1 MNKLKEYFK
10 SYYVLNDVSGLLFWD
25 NATNLPK
32 KSIESR
38 SEQMSILSNFTDK
51 IFRSEDI
58 QEEIQKAENKK
69 LSKADSM
76 SLKLM
81 KSIIIKENAIDPDL
95 KSLLIKKKLTC
106 EHLWREARSKN
117 DSSVIEKDFNDLLD
131 LVHEEASQLAKAT
144 NLSPY
149 DSLISKYDMDYDSS
163 KIDKAFSVIEREI
176 IPKYLDIKK
185 IKSPHVY
192 KSNISDSE
200 ILKMI
205 KVKLKQLNFDFDR
218 GRIDQSHHPFCGGAT
233 NDVRITTR
241 FEDNILESLSAL
253 FHETGHGVYEQNRP
267 NEYLYEPL
275 GQSRSLSVH
284 ESQSLFFENHIF
296 KSKVYFKI
304 INNIFD
310 NSKDLEKSFL
320 EHYHTVR
327 VNPIRVS
334 ADEFSYPIHVY
345 IRYKIEK
352 EIFKNKIKFKDIK
365 NLWNE
370 NYLNNL
376 SINLISETEGVL
388 QDIHWY
394 EGIFGYFPT
403 YALGAMIA
411 SQIKFNCP
419 LFDIFLGNPN
429 EENINNLIIWLNTN
443 IHQKASLYSSDEMLQ
458 SISGENLNPK
468 YYLEHL
474 VDRFVKSSF
483 GVATFGGL

>member
-38 SEQMSILSNFTDK
+38 SEQMSILSNFTDR

-58 QEEIQKAENKK
+58 QEEIQKAENTK
-69 LSKADSM
+69 LSEADSM

-81 KSIIIKENAIDPDL
+81 KSIIVKENAIDPDL

-117 DSSVIEKDFNDLLD
+117 DSSIIEKDFNDLLD
-131 LVHEEASQLAKAT
+131 LVHEEASQLAMAT

-163 KIDKAFSVIEREI
+163 KIDQVFLVIEKEI

-296 KSKVYFKI
+296 KSKVYFNI

-411 SQIKFNCP
+411 SQIKYNCP

-443 IHQKASLYSSDEMLQ
+443 FHQKASLYSSDEMLQ
-458 SISGENLNPK
+458 NISGENLNPK
-468 YYLEHL
+468 YYLDHL
-474 VDRFVKSSF
+474 VDRFVK
-483 GVATFGGL
+483 

>member
-38 SEQMSILSNFTDK
+38 SEQMSILSNFTDR

-58 QEEIQKAENKK
+58 QEEIQKAENTK
-69 LSKADSM
+69 LSEADSM

-81 KSIIIKENAIDPDL
+81 KSIIVKENAIDPDL

-117 DSSVIEKDFNDLLD
+117 DSSIIEKDFNDLLD

-163 KIDKAFSVIEREI
+163 KIDQVFLVIEREI

-253 FHETGHGVYEQNRP
+253 FHETGHGVYEQNLP
-267 NEYLYEPL
+267 NQYLYEPL

-296 KSKVYFKI
+296 KSKVYFNI

-429 EENINNLIIWLNTN
+429 EENINSLIIWLNSN

-468 YYLEHL
+468 YYLDHL
-474 VDRFVKSSF
+474 VDRFIQ
-483 GVATFGGL
+483 

>member
-10 SYYVLNDVSGLLFWD
+10 NYYVLNDVSGLLFWD

-38 SEQMSILSNFTDK
+38 SEQMSILSNFTDR

-58 QEEIQKAENKK
+58 QEEIQKVENTK
-69 LSKADSM
+69 LSEADSM

-81 KSIIIKENAIDPDL
+81 KSIIVKENAIDPDL
-95 KSLLIKKKLTC
+95 KTLLIKKKLTC

-117 DSSVIEKDFNDLLD
+117 DSSIIEKDFNDLLD

-163 KIDKAFSVIEREI
+163 KIDQVFSIIESEI
-176 IPKYLDIKK
+176 IPKYLDVKK
-185 IKSPHVY
+185 IKSPHIY

-200 ILKMI
+200 ILKKI

-304 INNIFD
+304 INKIFD
-310 NSKDLEKSFL
+310 DSKDLEKSFL

-365 NLWNE
+365 NLWNK

-376 SINLISETEGVL
+376 SINLISETEGIL

-429 EENINNLIIWLNTN
+429 EENINSLIIWLNSN

-458 SISGENLNPK
+458 NISGENLNPK
-468 YYLEHL
+468 YYLDHL
-474 VDRFVKSSF
+474 VDRFIQ
-483 GVATFGGL
+483 

>member
-1 MNKLKEYFK
+1 MDKLREYFK
-10 SYYVLNDVSGLLFWD
+10 NYYVLNDVSGVLFWD

-32 KSIESR
+32 KSIDSR
-38 SEQMSILSNFTDK
+38 SEQMSVLSKFTDK
-51 IFRSEDI
+51 IFRSEDLK
-58 QEEIQKAENKK
+58 EEIEKAENTK
-69 LSKADSM
+69 LSNEDSKC
-76 SLKLM
+76 LELM
-81 KSIIIKENAIDPDL
+81 KNIILKENATDPDL

-117 DSSVIEKDFNDLLD
+117 DSTIIEKDFNELLE
-131 LVHEEASQLAKAT
+131 LVHEESSQLSKAT
-144 NLSPY
+144 GLSPY
-149 DSLISKYDMDYDSS
+149 DSLISKYDIDYDST
-163 KIDKAFSVIEREI
+163 KIDEVFSVIEKEI
-176 IPKYLDIKK
+176 IPKYLEIKK
-185 IKSPHVY
+185 ISSPYVY
-192 KSNISDSE
+192 KSNISDSKLLDCVKKKLE
-200 ILKMI
+200 QLK
-205 KVKLKQLNFDFDR
+205 FDFNR

-267 NEYLYEPL
+267 IQYLYEPL

-296 KSKVYFKI
+296 KSKVYFKT
-304 INNIFD
+304 INNIFG

-320 EHYHTVR
+320 DHYHTVR
-327 VNPIRVS
+327 INPIRVS

-352 EIFKNKIKFKDIK
+352 EIFENQIKFDDIK
-365 NLWNE
+365 NLWNK
-370 NYLNNL
+370 NYLDCL
-376 SINLISETEGVL
+376 SINLTSDTEGIL

-411 SQIKFNCP
+411 SQIKYNCP
-419 LFDIFLGNPN
+419 LFGIFLENPDA
-429 EENINNLIIWLNTN
+429 ENISNLIVWLNTN

-458 SISGENLNPK
+458 TISGEVLNSK
-468 YYLEHL
+468 YYLDHL
-474 VDRFVKSSF
+474 VDRFVK
-483 GVATFGGL
+483 

>member
-1 MNKLKEYFK
+1 MSFYLHLNQLKIYF
-10 SYYVLNDVSGLLFWD
+10 G
-25 NATNLPK
+25 
-32 KSIESR
+32 
-38 SEQMSILSNFTDK
+38 
-51 IFRSEDI
+51 
-58 QEEIQKAENKK
+58 
-69 LSKADSM
+69 
-76 SLKLM
+76 
-81 KSIIIKENAIDPDL
+81 
-95 KSLLIKKKLTC
+95 
-106 EHLWREARSKN
+106 H
-117 DSSVIEKDFNDLLD
+117 
-131 LVHEEASQLAKAT
+131 QL
-144 NLSPY
+144 
-149 DSLISKYDMDYDSS
+149 
-163 KIDKAFSVIEREI
+163 
-176 IPKYLDIKK
+176 
-185 IKSPHVY
+185 
-192 KSNISDSE
+192 
-200 ILKMI
+200 
-205 KVKLKQLNFDFDR
+205 
-218 GRIDQSHHPFCGGAT
+218 
-233 NDVRITTR
+233 
-241 FEDNILESLSAL
+241 
-253 FHETGHGVYEQNRP
+253 TGHGVYEQNLP

-296 KSKVYFKI
+296 KSKVYFNI

-468 YYLEHL
+468 YYLDHL
-474 VDRFVKSSF
+474 VDRFIQ
-483 GVATFGGL
+483 

>member
-1 MNKLKEYFK
+1 M
-10 SYYVLNDVSGLLFWD
+10 V
-25 NATNLPK
+25 
-32 KSIESR
+32 
-38 SEQMSILSNFTDK
+38 
-51 IFRSEDI
+51 
-58 QEEIQKAENKK
+58 
-69 LSKADSM
+69 
-76 SLKLM
+76 
-81 KSIIIKENAIDPDL
+81 
-95 KSLLIKKKLTC
+95 
-106 EHLWREARSKN
+106 
-117 DSSVIEKDFNDLLD
+117 
-131 LVHEEASQLAKAT
+131 
-144 NLSPY
+144 
-149 DSLISKYDMDYDSS
+149 
-163 KIDKAFSVIEREI
+163 
-176 IPKYLDIKK
+176 
-185 IKSPHVY
+185 
-192 KSNISDSE
+192 
-200 ILKMI
+200 
-205 KVKLKQLNFDFDR
+205 KVKLEQLNFDFDR

-352 EIFKNKIKFKDIK
+352 EIFKNKIYFKDIK

-411 SQIKFNCP
+411 SQIKYNCP
-419 LFDIFLGNPN
+419 LFDIFLDNPN

-458 SISGENLNPK
+458 SISGENLNSK
-468 YYLEHL
+468 YYLDHL
-474 VDRFVKSSF
+474 VDRFVK
-483 GVATFGGL
+483 

>member
-1 MNKLKEYFK
+1 MDKLREYFK
-10 SYYVLNDVSGLLFWD
+10 NYYVLNDVSGVLFWD

-32 KSIESR
+32 KSIDSR
-38 SEQMSILSNFTDK
+38 SEQMSVLSKFTDK
-51 IFRSEDI
+51 IFRSEDLK
-58 QEEIQKAENKK
+58 EEIEKAENMK
-69 LSKADSM
+69 LSNEDSNC
-76 SLKLM
+76 LELM
-81 KSIIIKENAIDPDL
+81 KNIILKENATDPDL

-117 DSSVIEKDFNDLLD
+117 DSSIIEKDFNELLE
-131 LVHEEASQLAKAT
+131 LVHEESSQLSKAT
-144 NLSPY
+144 DLTPY
-149 DSLISKYDMDYDSS
+149 DSLISKYDIDYDSI
-163 KIDKAFSVIEREI
+163 KIDEVFSVIEKEI
-176 IPKYLDIKK
+176 IPKYLEIEK
-185 IKSPHVY
+185 ISSPYVY
-192 KSNISDSE
+192 KSNISDSKLLDCVKKKLE
-200 ILKMI
+200 QLK
-205 KVKLKQLNFDFDR
+205 FDFNR

-267 NEYLYEPL
+267 IQYLYEPL

-296 KSKVYFKI
+296 KSKVYFKT
-304 INNIFD
+304 INKIFG

-320 EHYHTVR
+320 DHYHTVR
-327 VNPIRVS
+327 INPIRVS

-352 EIFKNKIKFKDIK
+352 EIFENQIKFDDIK
-365 NLWNE
+365 NLWNK
-370 NYLNNL
+370 NYLDYL
-376 SINLISETEGVL
+376 SINLTSDTEGIL

-411 SQIKFNCP
+411 SQIKYNCP
-419 LFDIFLGNPN
+419 LFGIFLENPDA
-429 EENINNLIIWLNTN
+429 ENISNLILWLNTN

-458 SISGENLNPK
+458 TISGEALNSK
-468 YYLEHL
+468 YYLDHL
-474 VDRFVKSSF
+474 VDRFVK
-483 GVATFGGL
+483 

>member
-38 SEQMSILSNFTDK
+38 SEQMSILSNFTDR

-58 QEEIQKAENKK
+58 QEEIQKAENTK
-69 LSKADSM
+69 LSEADSM

-81 KSIIIKENAIDPDL
+81 KSIIVKENAIDPDL

-117 DSSVIEKDFNDLLD
+117 DSSIIEKDFNDLLD
-131 LVHEEASQLAKAT
+131 LVHEEASQLAMAT

-163 KIDKAFSVIEREI
+163 KIDQVFLVIEREI

-192 KSNISDSE
+192 KSNISNSE
-200 ILKMI
+200 ILKMV
-205 KVKLKQLNFDFDR
+205 KVKLEQLNFDFDR

-296 KSKVYFKI
+296 KSKVYFNI

-370 NYLNNL
+370 NYLNYL

-443 IHQKASLYSSDEMLQ
+443 FHQKASLYSSDEMLQ

-468 YYLEHL
+468 YYLDHL
-474 VDRFVKSSF
+474 VDRFIK
-483 GVATFGGL
+483 

>member
-10 SYYVLNDVSGLLFWD
+10 SYYVLYDVSGLLFWD

-38 SEQMSILSNFTDK
+38 SEQMSILSNFTDR
-51 IFRSEDI
+51 IFRSEEI
-58 QEEIQKAENKK
+58 QEEIQKAENTK
-69 LSKADSM
+69 LSEADSKC
-76 SLKLM
+76 LKLM
-81 KSIIIKENAIDPDL
+81 KSIIVKENAIDPDL

-117 DSSVIEKDFNDLLD
+117 DSSIIEKDFNDLLD

-163 KIDKAFSVIEREI
+163 KIDQVFLVIEREI

-185 IKSPHVY
+185 IKSPHIY

-267 NEYLYEPL
+267 NQYLYEPL

-468 YYLEHL
+468 YYLDHL
-474 VDRFVKSSF
+474 VDRFIQ
-483 GVATFGGL
+483 

>member
-1 MNKLKEYFK
+1 MDKLREYFK
-10 SYYVLNDVSGLLFWD
+10 NYYVLNDVSGVLFWD

-32 KSIESR
+32 KSIDSR
-38 SEQMSILSNFTDK
+38 SEQMSVLSKFTDK
-51 IFRSEDI
+51 IFRSEDLK
-58 QEEIQKAENKK
+58 EEIEKAENMK
-69 LSKADSM
+69 LSNEDSKC
-76 SLKLM
+76 LELM
-81 KSIIIKENAIDPDL
+81 KNIILKENATDPDL

-117 DSSVIEKDFNDLLD
+117 DSTIIEKDFNELLE
-131 LVHEEASQLAKAT
+131 LVHEESSQLSKAT
-144 NLSPY
+144 DLSPY
-149 DSLISKYDMDYDSS
+149 DSLISKYDIDYDST
-163 KIDKAFSVIEREI
+163 KIDEVFSVIEKEI
-176 IPKYLDIKK
+176 IPKYLEIKK
-185 IKSPHVY
+185 ISSPYVY
-192 KSNISDSE
+192 KSNISDPKLLDCVKKKLE
-200 ILKMI
+200 QLK
-205 KVKLKQLNFDFDR
+205 FDFNR

-267 NEYLYEPL
+267 IQYLYEPL

-296 KSKVYFKI
+296 KSKVYFKT
-304 INNIFD
+304 INNIFG

-320 EHYHTVR
+320 DHYHTVR
-327 VNPIRVS
+327 INPIRVS

-352 EIFKNKIKFKDIK
+352 EIFENQIKFDDIK
-365 NLWNE
+365 NLWNK
-370 NYLNNL
+370 NYLDCL
-376 SINLISETEGVL
+376 SINLTSDTEGIL

-411 SQIKFNCP
+411 SQIKYNCP
-419 LFDIFLGNPN
+419 LFGIFLENPDA
-429 EENINNLIIWLNTN
+429 ENISNLIVWLNTN

-458 SISGENLNPK
+458 TISGEVLNSK
-468 YYLEHL
+468 YYLDHL
-474 VDRFVKSSF
+474 VDRFVK
-483 GVATFGGL
+483 

>member
-38 SEQMSILSNFTDK
+38 SEQMSILSNFTDR

-58 QEEIQKAENKK
+58 QEEIQKAENTK
-69 LSKADSM
+69 LSEADSM

-81 KSIIIKENAIDPDL
+81 KSIIVKENAIDPDL

-117 DSSVIEKDFNDLLD
+117 DSSIIEKDFNDLLD

-163 KIDKAFSVIEREI
+163 KIDQVFLVIEREI

-296 KSKVYFKI
+296 KSKVYFNI

-443 IHQKASLYSSDEMLQ
+443 FHQKASLYSSDEMLQ

-468 YYLEHL
+468 YYLDHL
-474 VDRFVKSSF
+474 VDRFIQ
-483 GVATFGGL
+483 

>member
-38 SEQMSILSNFTDK
+38 SEQMSILSNFTDR

-58 QEEIQKAENKK
+58 QEEIQKAENTK
-69 LSKADSM
+69 LSEADSM

-81 KSIIIKENAIDPDL
+81 KSIIVKENAIDPDL

-117 DSSVIEKDFNDLLD
+117 DSSIIEKDFNDLLD

-163 KIDKAFSVIEREI
+163 KIDQVFLVIEKEI

-443 IHQKASLYSSDEMLQ
+443 FHQKASLYSSDEMLQ
-458 SISGENLNPK
+458 NISGENLNPK
-468 YYLEHL
+468 YYLDHL
-474 VDRFVKSSF
+474 VDRFIQ
-483 GVATFGGL
+483 

>member
-1 MNKLKEYFK
+1 MDKLREYFK
-10 SYYVLNDVSGLLFWD
+10 NYYVLNDVSGVLFWD

-32 KSIESR
+32 KSIDSR
-38 SEQMSILSNFTDK
+38 SEQMSVLSKFTDK
-51 IFRSEDI
+51 IFRSEDLK
-58 QEEIQKAENKK
+58 EEIEKAENTK
-69 LSKADSM
+69 LSNEDSKC
-76 SLKLM
+76 LELM
-81 KSIIIKENAIDPDL
+81 KNIILKENATDPDL

-117 DSSVIEKDFNDLLD
+117 DSTIIEKDFNELLE
-131 LVHEEASQLAKAT
+131 LVHEESSQLSQAT
-144 NLSPY
+144 GLSPY
-149 DSLISKYDMDYDSS
+149 DSLISKYDIDYDST
-163 KIDKAFSVIEREI
+163 KIDEVFSVIEKEI
-176 IPKYLDIKK
+176 IPKYLEIKK
-185 IKSPHVY
+185 ISSPYVY
-192 KSNISDSE
+192 KSNISDSKLLDCVKKKLE
-200 ILKMI
+200 QLK
-205 KVKLKQLNFDFDR
+205 FDFNR

-267 NEYLYEPL
+267 IQYLYEPL

-296 KSKVYFKI
+296 KSKVYFKT
-304 INNIFD
+304 INNIFG

-320 EHYHTVR
+320 DHYHTVR
-327 VNPIRVS
+327 INPIRVS

-352 EIFKNKIKFKDIK
+352 EIFENQIKFDDIK
-365 NLWNE
+365 NLWNK
-370 NYLNNL
+370 NYLDYL
-376 SINLISETEGVL
+376 SINLTSDTEGIL

-411 SQIKFNCP
+411 SQIKYNCP
-419 LFDIFLGNPN
+419 LFSIFLENPDA
-429 EENINNLIIWLNTN
+429 ENISNLIVWLNTN

-458 SISGENLNPK
+458 TISGEVLNSK
-468 YYLEHL
+468 YYLDHL
-474 VDRFVKSSF
+474 VDRFVK
-483 GVATFGGL
+483 

>member
-32 KSIESR
+32 KSIDSR
-38 SEQMSILSNFTDK
+38 LEQMSILSNFTDR

-58 QEEIQKAENKK
+58 QEEIQKAENTK
-69 LSKADSM
+69 LSEADRM
-76 SLKLM
+76 SFKLM
-81 KSIIIKENAIDPDL
+81 KSIIVKENAIDPDL

-106 EHLWREARSKN
+106 EHLWREARLKN
-117 DSSVIEKDFNDLLD
+117 DSSIIEKDFNDLLD

-163 KIDKAFSVIEREI
+163 KIDQVFLVIEKEI

-200 ILKMI
+200 ILKMV
-205 KVKLKQLNFDFDR
+205 KVKLEQLNFDFDR

-241 FEDNILESLSAL
+241 FEDNVLESLSAL

-352 EIFKNKIKFKDIK
+352 EIFKNKIYFKDIK

-376 SINLISETEGVL
+376 SIDLISETEGVL

-411 SQIKFNCP
+411 SQIKYNCP
-419 LFDIFLGNPN
+419 LFDIFLDNPN

-458 SISGENLNPK
+458 SISGENLNSK
-468 YYLEHL
+468 YYLDHL
-474 VDRFVKSSF
+474 VDRFVK
-483 GVATFGGL
+483 

>member
-38 SEQMSILSNFTDK
+38 SEQMSILSNFTDR

-58 QEEIQKAENKK
+58 QEEIQKAENTK
-69 LSKADSM
+69 LSEADSM

-81 KSIIIKENAIDPDL
+81 KSIIVKENAIDPDL

-117 DSSVIEKDFNDLLD
+117 DSSIIEKDFNDLLD

-163 KIDKAFSVIEREI
+163 KIDQVFLVIEREI

-200 ILKMI
+200 ILKMV
-205 KVKLKQLNFDFDR
+205 KVKLEQLNFDFDR

-267 NEYLYEPL
+267 NQYLYEPL

-429 EENINNLIIWLNTN
+429 EENINNLIIWSNSN

-468 YYLEHL
+468 FYLDHL
-474 VDRFVKSSF
+474 VDRFIQ
-483 GVATFGGL
+483 

>member
-38 SEQMSILSNFTDK
+38 SEQMSILSNFTDR

-58 QEEIQKAENKK
+58 QEEIQKAENTK
-69 LSKADSM
+69 LSEADSM
-76 SLKLM
+76 CLKLM
-81 KSIIIKENAIDPDL
+81 KSIIVKENAIDPDL

-117 DSSVIEKDFNDLLD
+117 DSSIIEKDFNDLLD
-131 LVHEEASQLAKAT
+131 LVHEEASQLAEAT

-163 KIDKAFSVIEREI
+163 KIDQVFLVIEREI

-468 YYLEHL
+468 YYLDHL
-474 VDRFVKSSF
+474 VDRFVK
-483 GVATFGGL
+483 

>member
-38 SEQMSILSNFTDK
+38 SEQMSILSNFTDR

-58 QEEIQKAENKK
+58 QEEIQKAENTK
-69 LSKADSM
+69 LSEADSM
-76 SLKLM
+76 CLKLM
-81 KSIIIKENAIDPDL
+81 KSIIVKENAIDPDL

-117 DSSVIEKDFNDLLD
+117 DSSIIEKDFNDLLD

-163 KIDKAFSVIEREI
+163 KIDQVFLVIEREI

-267 NEYLYEPL
+267 NQYLYEPL

-296 KSKVYFKI
+296 KSKVYFNI

-429 EENINNLIIWLNTN
+429 EENINSLIIWLNSN

-458 SISGENLNPK
+458 NISGENLNPK
-468 YYLEHL
+468 YYLDHL
-474 VDRFVKSSF
+474 VDRFIQ
-483 GVATFGGL
+483 

>member
-1 MNKLKEYFK
+1 MDKLREYFK
-10 SYYVLNDVSGLLFWD
+10 NYYVLNDVSGVLFWD

-32 KSIESR
+32 KSIDSR
-38 SEQMSILSNFTDK
+38 SEQMSVLSKFTDK
-51 IFRSEDI
+51 IFRSEDLK
-58 QEEIQKAENKK
+58 EEIEKAENTK
-69 LSKADSM
+69 LSNEDSKC
-76 SLKLM
+76 LELM
-81 KSIIIKENAIDPDL
+81 KNIILKENATDPDL

-117 DSSVIEKDFNDLLD
+117 DSTIIEKDFNELLE
-131 LVHEEASQLAKAT
+131 LVHEESSQLSKAT
-144 NLSPY
+144 DLSPY
-149 DSLISKYDMDYDSS
+149 DSLISKYDIDYDST
-163 KIDKAFSVIEREI
+163 KIDEVFSVIEKEI
-176 IPKYLDIKK
+176 IPKYLEIKK
-185 IKSPHVY
+185 ISSPYVY
-192 KSNISDSE
+192 KSNISDSKLLDCVKKKLE
-200 ILKMI
+200 QLK
-205 KVKLKQLNFDFDR
+205 FDFNR

-267 NEYLYEPL
+267 IQYLYEPL

-296 KSKVYFKI
+296 KSKVYFKT
-304 INNIFD
+304 INNIFG

-320 EHYHTVR
+320 DHYHTVR
-327 VNPIRVS
+327 INPIRVS

-352 EIFKNKIKFKDIK
+352 EIFENQIKFDDIK
-365 NLWNE
+365 NLWNK
-370 NYLNNL
+370 NYLDCL
-376 SINLISETEGVL
+376 SINLTSDTEGIL

-411 SQIKFNCP
+411 SQIKYNCP
-419 LFDIFLGNPN
+419 LFGIFLENPDA
-429 EENINNLIIWLNTN
+429 ENISNLIVWLNTN

-458 SISGENLNPK
+458 TISGEVLNSK
-468 YYLEHL
+468 YYLDHL
-474 VDRFVKSSF
+474 VDRFVK
-483 GVATFGGL
+483 

>member
-1 MNKLKEYFK
+1 MDKLREYFK
-10 SYYVLNDVSGLLFWD
+10 NYYVLNDVSGVLFWD

-32 KSIESR
+32 KSIDSR
-38 SEQMSILSNFTDK
+38 SEQMSVLSKFTDK
-51 IFRSEDI
+51 IFRSEDLK
-58 QEEIQKAENKK
+58 EEIEKAENMK
-69 LSKADSM
+69 LSNEDSKC
-76 SLKLM
+76 LELM
-81 KSIIIKENAIDPDL
+81 KNIILKENATDPDL

-117 DSSVIEKDFNDLLD
+117 DSTIIEKDFNELLE
-131 LVHEEASQLAKAT
+131 LVHEESSQLSKAT
-144 NLSPY
+144 DLSPY
-149 DSLISKYDMDYDSS
+149 DSLISKYDIDYDST
-163 KIDKAFSVIEREI
+163 KIDEVFSVIEKEI
-176 IPKYLDIKK
+176 IPKYLEIKK
-185 IKSPHVY
+185 ISSPYVY
-192 KSNISDSE
+192 KSNISDSKLLDCVKKKLE
-200 ILKMI
+200 QLK
-205 KVKLKQLNFDFDR
+205 FDFNR

-267 NEYLYEPL
+267 IQYLYEPL

-296 KSKVYFKI
+296 KSKVYFKT
-304 INNIFD
+304 INNIFG

-320 EHYHTVR
+320 DHYHTVR
-327 VNPIRVS
+327 INPIRVS

-352 EIFKNKIKFKDIK
+352 EIFENQIKFDDIK
-365 NLWNE
+365 NLWNK
-370 NYLNNL
+370 NYLDCL
-376 SINLISETEGVL
+376 SINLTSDTEGIL

-411 SQIKFNCP
+411 SQIKYNCP
-419 LFDIFLGNPN
+419 LFGIFLENPDA
-429 EENINNLIIWLNTN
+429 ENISNLIVWLNTN

-458 SISGENLNPK
+458 TISGEVLNSK
-468 YYLEHL
+468 YYLDHL
-474 VDRFVKSSF
+474 VDRFVK
-483 GVATFGGL
+483 

>member
-38 SEQMSILSNFTDK
+38 SEQMSILSNFTDR

-58 QEEIQKAENKK
+58 KEEIQKAENTK
-69 LSKADSM
+69 LSEADSM

-81 KSIIIKENAIDPDL
+81 KSIIVKENAIDPDL

-117 DSSVIEKDFNDLLD
+117 DSSIIEKDFNDLLD

-163 KIDKAFSVIEREI
+163 KIDQVFLVIEREI

-267 NEYLYEPL
+267 NQYLYEPL

-468 YYLEHL
+468 YYLDHL
-474 VDRFVKSSF
+474 VDRFIQ
-483 GVATFGGL
+483 

>member
-38 SEQMSILSNFTDK
+38 SEQMSILSNFTDR

-58 QEEIQKAENKK
+58 KEEIQKAENTK
-69 LSKADSM
+69 LSDADSM

-81 KSIIIKENAIDPDL
+81 KSIIVKENAIDPDL

-117 DSSVIEKDFNDLLD
+117 DSSIIEKDFNDLLD

-163 KIDKAFSVIEREI
+163 KIDQVFLVIEREI

-267 NEYLYEPL
+267 NQYLYEPL

-296 KSKVYFKI
+296 KSKVYFNI

-352 EIFKNKIKFKDIK
+352 EIFKNKIYFKDIK

-468 YYLEHL
+468 YYLDHL
-474 VDRFVKSSF
+474 VDRFIQ
-483 GVATFGGL
+483 

>member
-1 MNKLKEYFK
+1 MDKLREYFK
-10 SYYVLNDVSGLLFWD
+10 NYYVLNDVSGVLFWD

-32 KSIESR
+32 KSIDSR
-38 SEQMSILSNFTDK
+38 SEQMSVLSKFTDK
-51 IFRSEDI
+51 IFRSEDLK
-58 QEEIQKAENKK
+58 EEIEKAENTK
-69 LSKADSM
+69 LSNEDSKC
-76 SLKLM
+76 LELM
-81 KSIIIKENAIDPDL
+81 KNIILKENATDPDL

-117 DSSVIEKDFNDLLD
+117 DSTIIEKDFNELLE
-131 LVHEEASQLAKAT
+131 LVHEESSQLSKAT
-144 NLSPY
+144 DLSPY
-149 DSLISKYDMDYDSS
+149 DSLISKYDIDYDST
-163 KIDKAFSVIEREI
+163 KIDEVFSVIEKEI
-176 IPKYLDIKK
+176 IPKYLEIKK
-185 IKSPHVY
+185 ISSPYVY
-192 KSNISDSE
+192 KSNISDSKLLDCVKKKLE
-200 ILKMI
+200 QLK
-205 KVKLKQLNFDFDR
+205 FDFNR

-267 NEYLYEPL
+267 IQYLYEPL

-296 KSKVYFKI
+296 KSKVYFKT
-304 INNIFD
+304 INNIFG

-320 EHYHTVR
+320 DHYHTVR
-327 VNPIRVS
+327 INPIRVS

-352 EIFKNKIKFKDIK
+352 EIFENQIKFDDIK
-365 NLWNE
+365 NLWNK
-370 NYLNNL
+370 NYLDYL
-376 SINLISETEGVL
+376 SINLTSDTEGIL

-411 SQIKFNCP
+411 SQIKYNCP
-419 LFDIFLGNPN
+419 LFGIFLENPDA
-429 EENINNLIIWLNTN
+429 ENISNLIVWLNTN

-458 SISGENLNPK
+458 TISGEVLNSK
-468 YYLEHL
+468 YYLDHL
-474 VDRFVKSSF
+474 VDRFVK
-483 GVATFGGL
+483 

>member
-38 SEQMSILSNFTDK
+38 SEQMSILSNFTDR

-58 QEEIQKAENKK
+58 QEEIQKAENTK
-69 LSKADSM
+69 LSEADSM

-81 KSIIIKENAIDPDL
+81 KSIIVKENAIDPDL

-117 DSSVIEKDFNDLLD
+117 DSSIIEKDFNDLLD
-131 LVHEEASQLAKAT
+131 LVHEEASQLAMAT

-163 KIDKAFSVIEREI
+163 KIDQVFLVIEKEI

-443 IHQKASLYSSDEMLQ
+443 FHQKASLYSSDEMLQ
-458 SISGENLNPK
+458 NISGENLNPK
-468 YYLEHL
+468 YYLDHL
-474 VDRFVKSSF
+474 VDRFVK
-483 GVATFGGL
+483 

>member
-1 MNKLKEYFK
+1 
-10 SYYVLNDVSGLLFWD
+10 
-25 NATNLPK
+25 
-32 KSIESR
+32 
-38 SEQMSILSNFTDK
+38 
-51 IFRSEDI
+51 
-58 QEEIQKAENKK
+58 
-69 LSKADSM
+69 
-76 SLKLM
+76 
-81 KSIIIKENAIDPDL
+81 
-95 KSLLIKKKLTC
+95 
-106 EHLWREARSKN
+106 
-117 DSSVIEKDFNDLLD
+117 
-131 LVHEEASQLAKAT
+131 
-144 NLSPY
+144 
-149 DSLISKYDMDYDSS
+149 MDYDSS
-163 KIDKAFSVIEREI
+163 KIDKFFSVIEREI

-267 NEYLYEPL
+267 NQYLYEPL

-352 EIFKNKIKFKDIK
+352 EIFKNKIYFKDIK
-365 NLWNE
+365 
-370 NYLNNL
+370 L
-376 SINLISETEGVL
+376 SLIH
-388 QDIHWY
+388 I
-394 EGIFGYFPT
+394 
-403 YALGAMIA
+403 
-411 SQIKFNCP
+411 
-419 LFDIFLGNPN
+419 
-429 EENINNLIIWLNTN
+429 
-443 IHQKASLYSSDEMLQ
+443 
-458 SISGENLNPK
+458 
-468 YYLEHL
+468 
-474 VDRFVKSSF
+474 
-483 GVATFGGL
+483 

>member
-1 MNKLKEYFK
+1 MDKLREYFK
-10 SYYVLNDVSGLLFWD
+10 NYYVLNDVSGVLFWD

-32 KSIESR
+32 KSIDSR
-38 SEQMSILSNFTDK
+38 SEQMSVLSKFTDK
-51 IFRSEDI
+51 IFRSEDLK
-58 QEEIQKAENKK
+58 EEIEKAENTK
-69 LSKADSM
+69 LSNEDSKC
-76 SLKLM
+76 LELM
-81 KSIIIKENAIDPDL
+81 KNIILKENATDPDL

-117 DSSVIEKDFNDLLD
+117 DSTIIEKDFNELLE
-131 LVHEEASQLAKAT
+131 LVHEESSQLSKAT
-144 NLSPY
+144 GLSPY
-149 DSLISKYDMDYDSS
+149 DSLISKYDIDYDST
-163 KIDKAFSVIEREI
+163 KIDEVFSVIEKDI
-176 IPKYLDIKK
+176 IPKYLEIKK
-185 IKSPHVY
+185 ISSPYVY
-192 KSNISDSE
+192 KSNISDSKLLDCVKKKLE
-200 ILKMI
+200 QLK
-205 KVKLKQLNFDFDR
+205 FDFNR

-267 NEYLYEPL
+267 IQYLYEPL

-296 KSKVYFKI
+296 KSKVYFKT
-304 INNIFD
+304 INNIFG

-320 EHYHTVR
+320 DHYHTVR
-327 VNPIRVS
+327 INPIRVS

-352 EIFKNKIKFKDIK
+352 EIFENQIKFDDIK
-365 NLWNE
+365 NLWNK
-370 NYLNNL
+370 NYLDYL
-376 SINLISETEGVL
+376 SINLTSDTEGIL

-411 SQIKFNCP
+411 SQIKYNCP
-419 LFDIFLGNPN
+419 LFSIFLENPDA
-429 EENINNLIIWLNTN
+429 ENISNLIVWLNTN

-458 SISGENLNPK
+458 TISGEVLNSK
-468 YYLEHL
+468 YYLDHL
-474 VDRFVKSSF
+474 VDRFVK
-483 GVATFGGL
+483 

>member
-1 MNKLKEYFK
+1 MDKLREYFK
-10 SYYVLNDVSGLLFWD
+10 NYYVLNDVSGVLFWD

-32 KSIESR
+32 KSIDSR
-38 SEQMSILSNFTDK
+38 SEQMSVLSKFTDK
-51 IFRSEDI
+51 IFRSEDLK
-58 QEEIQKAENKK
+58 EEIEKAENTK
-69 LSKADSM
+69 LSNEDSKC
-76 SLKLM
+76 LELM
-81 KSIIIKENAIDPDL
+81 KNIILKENATDPDL

-117 DSSVIEKDFNDLLD
+117 DSTIIEKDFNELLE
-131 LVHEEASQLAKAT
+131 LVHEESSQLSKAT
-144 NLSPY
+144 GLSPY
-149 DSLISKYDMDYDSS
+149 DSLISKYDIDYDST
-163 KIDKAFSVIEREI
+163 KIDEVFSVIEKEI
-176 IPKYLDIKK
+176 IPKYLEIKK
-185 IKSPHVY
+185 ISSPYVY
-192 KSNISDSE
+192 KSNISDSKLLDCVKKKLE
-200 ILKMI
+200 QLK
-205 KVKLKQLNFDFDR
+205 FDFNR

-267 NEYLYEPL
+267 IQYLYEPL

-296 KSKVYFKI
+296 KSKVYFKT
-304 INNIFD
+304 INNIFG

-320 EHYHTVR
+320 DHYHTVR
-327 VNPIRVS
+327 INPIRVS

-352 EIFKNKIKFKDIK
+352 EIFENQIKFDDIK
-365 NLWNE
+365 NLWNK
-370 NYLNNL
+370 NYLDYL
-376 SINLISETEGVL
+376 SINLTSDTEGVL

-411 SQIKFNCP
+411 SQIKYNCP
-419 LFDIFLGNPN
+419 LFGIFLENPDA
-429 EENINNLIIWLNTN
+429 ENISNLIVWLNTN

-458 SISGENLNPK
+458 TISGEVLNSK
-468 YYLEHL
+468 YYLDHL
-474 VDRFVKSSF
+474 VDRFVK
-483 GVATFGGL
+483 

>member
-38 SEQMSILSNFTDK
+38 SEQMSILSNFTDR

-58 QEEIQKAENKK
+58 QEEVQKAENTK
-69 LSKADSM
+69 LSEADSM

-81 KSIIIKENAIDPDL
+81 KSIIVKENAIDPDL

-117 DSSVIEKDFNDLLD
+117 DSSIIEKDFNDLLD

-163 KIDKAFSVIEREI
+163 KIDQVFLVIEREI

-267 NEYLYEPL
+267 NQYLYEPL
-275 GQSRSLSVH
+275 GQSRSLSA
-284 ESQSLFFENHIF
+284 
-296 KSKVYFKI
+296 
-304 INNIFD
+304 
-310 NSKDLEKSFL
+310 
-320 EHYHTVR
+320 
-327 VNPIRVS
+327 VS
-334 ADEFSYPIHVY
+334 YTHLTLPT
-345 IRYKIEK
+345 
-352 EIFKNKIKFKDIK
+352 
-365 NLWNE
+365 
-370 NYLNNL
+370 NL
-376 SINLISETEGVL
+376 SV
-388 QDIHWY
+388 
-394 EGIFGYFPT
+394 
-403 YALGAMIA
+403 
-411 SQIKFNCP
+411 
-419 LFDIFLGNPN
+419 
-429 EENINNLIIWLNTN
+429 
-443 IHQKASLYSSDEMLQ
+443 
-458 SISGENLNPK
+458 
-468 YYLEHL
+468 
-474 VDRFVKSSF
+474 
-483 GVATFGGL
+483 

>member
-38 SEQMSILSNFTDK
+38 SEQMSILSNFTDR
-51 IFRSEDI
+51 IFRSEEI
-58 QEEIQKAENKK
+58 QEEIQKAENTK
-69 LSKADSM
+69 LSESDRM
-76 SLKLM
+76 CLKLM
-81 KSIIIKENAIDPDL
+81 KSIIVKENAIDPDL

-117 DSSVIEKDFNDLLD
+117 DSSIIEKDFNDLLD

-163 KIDKAFSVIEREI
+163 KIDQVFLVIEREI

-267 NEYLYEPL
+267 NQYLYEPL

-468 YYLEHL
+468 YYLDHL
-474 VDRFVKSSF
+474 VDRFIQ
-483 GVATFGGL
+483 

>member
-38 SEQMSILSNFTDK
+38 SEQMSILSNFTDR

-58 QEEIQKAENKK
+58 QEEIQKAENTK
-69 LSKADSM
+69 LSEADSM

-81 KSIIIKENAIDPDL
+81 KSIIVKENAIDPDL

-117 DSSVIEKDFNDLLD
+117 DSSIIEKDFNDLLD

-163 KIDKAFSVIEREI
+163 KIDQVFLVIEREI

-304 INNIFD
+304 INKIFD

-468 YYLEHL
+468 YYLDHL
-474 VDRFVKSSF
+474 VDRFIQ
-483 GVATFGGL
+483 